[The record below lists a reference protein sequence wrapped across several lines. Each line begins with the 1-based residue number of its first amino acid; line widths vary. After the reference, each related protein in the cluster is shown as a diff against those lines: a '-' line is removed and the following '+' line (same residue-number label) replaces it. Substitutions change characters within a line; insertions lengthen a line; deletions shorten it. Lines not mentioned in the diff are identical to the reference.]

1 MTVQSLSG
9 PATPSPGNMRPQ
21 DGRPR
26 FKPSSRLKA
35 WLPILLI
42 APSVILL
49 VMLIAYPLIF
59 ALKNSFY
66 FWNLQTSPDPVMFV
80 GLANYRMVLQGPE
93 FLPSLW
99 NTIVLSVSG
108 TAIEFTLGLA
118 IALLLAN
125 KLPGMSISR
134 AILIMPTT
142 IAPVVVGFLFRYM
155 YDPTGGMGTWLLNV
169 SGIGAPPAGIL
180 GTASTALAA
189 VLVADVWQWTPFFA
203 ITLYAGLLSVPPD
216 LTEAARLDGASAW
229 TILRRIKLPLI
240 MKTAM
245 IVLILRFMQLFNTFD
260 LVLVLTRGGP
270 GTSSRTLGYT
280 LYQQGLVEF
289 NIGMA
294 SATTWLIV
302 IIVNAFVGLFAFFAF
317 RNWEW

>member
-1 MTVQSLSG
+1 MSHASTSPPG
-9 PATPSPGNMRPQ
+9 TRPSRN
-21 DGRPR
+21 
-26 FKPSSRLKA
+26 RLREH
-35 WLPILLI
+35 LPILLI

-49 VMLIAYPLIF
+49 VGLIAYPLVF

-66 FWNLQTSPDPVMFV
+66 FWNLQTSPEPVMFV
-80 GLANYRMVLQGPE
+80 GLANYKLVLSGPE
-93 FLPSLW
+93 FFPSLW
-99 NTIVLSVSG
+99 NTLLLTFSG
-108 TAIEFTLGLA
+108 TAIEFGLGLA

-125 KLPGMSISR
+125 RLPGMSVSR

-142 IAPVVVGFLFRYM
+142 IAPIVVGFLFRYM
-155 YDPTGGMGTWLLNV
+155 YDPSGGIITWLLT
-169 SGIGAPPAGIL
+169 SIGIDPPSAGIL
-180 GTASTALAA
+180 GSANTSLLA

-203 ITLYAGLLSVPPD
+203 ITLYAGLLSVSPD
-216 LTEAARLDGASAW
+216 LIEAARLDGASSA
-229 TILRRIKLPLI
+229 TILWRIKLPLI
-240 MKTAM
+240 MKTAL

-280 LYQQGLVEF
+280 LYQQGLIDF

-294 SATTWLIV
+294 SATTWLVV
-302 IIVNAFVGLFAFFAF
+302 IIVNAIVGLYAFFAF